1 MRTFAIFAFSYGPV
15 NPHFGQRYGLP
26 NFRHF
31 EQRHMIISPQFG
43 HGNFVASVVG
53 PMILWHDVHVGMVVV
68 VCSVTV
74 DSSRNARYNAR
85 LFICTMF
92 SMCVRVCLLCY
103 VHMPLSYQ
111 TPYTGRVV
119 GSE

>member
-1 MRTFAIFAFSYGPV
+1 V

-53 PMILWHDVHVGMVVV
+53 AMILWHDVHVGMVVV

-74 DSSRNARYNAR
+74 DSSWNVRYNAS
-85 LFICTMF
+85 LFICAVF
-92 SMCVRVCLLCY
+92 LCVRMFAALFVLFFLLLD
-103 VHMPLSYQ
+103 PL
-111 TPYTGRVV
+111 
-119 GSE
+119 

>member
-1 MRTFAIFAFSYGPV
+1 MIGAYLKTNKKGRVNIPYGPV

-31 EQRHMIISPQFG
+31 EQRHMIISPQLG

-53 PMILWHDVHVGMVVV
+53 AMILWHDVHVGMVVV

-74 DSSRNARYNAR
+74 DSS
-85 LFICTMF
+85 
-92 SMCVRVCLLCY
+92 
-103 VHMPLSYQ
+103 
-111 TPYTGRVV
+111 
-119 GSE
+119 